1 MYNALLKPKPFL
13 DVLTRVKRV
22 VTGRMELLQRLMLI
36 AVIATTA
43 AVSVRAA
50 PVKREADAVMDV
62 EDADEEELMD
72 KRDDD
77 DDDDDYKERSQKQV
91 QADDDKTKQGSNLAF
106 FRPNVVSDFVFNSRR

>member
-1 MYNALLKPKPFL
+1 
-13 DVLTRVKRV
+13 
-22 VTGRMELLQRLMLI
+22 MLI